1 MAGVWGNDTQFV
13 GNVGVLGEKGVVVR
27 VRSKWMLCILNPR
40 VRVRVRV
47 RVMTEDRIL
56 SLAVPGCPWLS
67 LTVPDCP

>member
-1 MAGVWGNDTQFV
+1 MGWGWHDGLGILWHGGV
-13 GNVGVLGEKGVVVR
+13 
-27 VRSKWMLCILNPR
+27 R